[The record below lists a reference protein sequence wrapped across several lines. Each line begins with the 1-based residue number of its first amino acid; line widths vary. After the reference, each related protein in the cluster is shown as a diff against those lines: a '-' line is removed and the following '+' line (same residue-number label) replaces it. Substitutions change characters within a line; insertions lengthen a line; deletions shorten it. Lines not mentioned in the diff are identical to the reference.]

1 MDCENV
7 EKYKEQYLQYAQ
19 YSNNFAYRHLLNK
32 AKKLVNNIY
41 KIKYEEKYFILD
53 NSENFFLQI
62 KKEDIA
68 GIIANQLNIS
78 RD

>member
-1 MDCENV
+1 MIYELMTERGKKQLMDLE
-7 EKYKEQYLQYAQ
+7 
-19 YSNNFAYRHLLNK
+19 
-32 AKKLVNNIY
+32 KLVNNIY

-62 KKEDIA
+62 RKEDIA

>member
-1 MDCENV
+1 MIYELMT
-7 EKYKEQYLQYAQ
+7 EKGEKQLMELEG
-19 YSNNFAYRHLLNK
+19 
-32 AKKLVNNIY
+32 LVNNIF
-41 KIKYEEKYFILD
+41 KMRYEEKYFILD

>member
-1 MDCENV
+1 MTERGKKQLMDLE
-7 EKYKEQYLQYAQ
+7 
-19 YSNNFAYRHLLNK
+19 
-32 AKKLVNNIY
+32 KLVNNIY

-62 KKEDIA
+62 RKEDIA